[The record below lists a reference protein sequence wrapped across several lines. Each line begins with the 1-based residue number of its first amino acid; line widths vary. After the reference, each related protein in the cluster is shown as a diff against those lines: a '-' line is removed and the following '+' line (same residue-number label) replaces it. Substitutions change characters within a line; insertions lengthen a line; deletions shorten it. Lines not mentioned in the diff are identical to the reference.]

1 MELLELI
8 QIAHFDVSLKRSMIK
23 SSLSQWMVNVSMLN
37 GWRVKRYVQ
46 QGALQALFALK
57 CQVCQCHRDLHSSL
71 IGFLR
76 LCQILS
82 VLILRSVT
90 WKKRYM
96 SSQPHWRLLLQK
108 QPTATTVLC
117 SALLSLIFWLSAQ
130 DKRQASKRH
139 ASSDC
144 SLKYL
149 SPQDL
154 ILTKICTPQCH
165 LVKVPQREK
174 RL

>member
-46 QGALQALFALK
+46 QGALQALFCFEMPSLSMSSRLTFVFDRIFEIMPDFVRSDFAICHLEK
-57 CQVCQCHRDLHSSL
+57 EVECQVNC
-71 IGFLR
+71 
-76 LCQILS
+76 
-82 VLILRSVT
+82 
-90 WKKRYM
+90 
-96 SSQPHWRLLLQK
+96 WRLLLQK

-130 DKRQASKRH
+130 DKRQASGMLPLTAR
-139 ASSDC
+139 SSTWV
-144 SLKYL
+144 LK
-149 SPQDL
+149 
-154 ILTKICTPQCH
+154 I
-165 LVKVPQREK
+165 
-174 RL
+174 